1 MKTGFIGS
9 LKTGQFYLF
18 KKKLKNLKKQKWKK
32 LSNKLE
38 KLSDKPENQLVYRF
52 SFKI

>member
-18 KKKLKNLKKQKWKK
+18 FKKLKK
-32 LSNKLE
+32 SE
-38 KLSDKPENQLVYRF
+38 KTKME
-52 SFKI
+52 KAE